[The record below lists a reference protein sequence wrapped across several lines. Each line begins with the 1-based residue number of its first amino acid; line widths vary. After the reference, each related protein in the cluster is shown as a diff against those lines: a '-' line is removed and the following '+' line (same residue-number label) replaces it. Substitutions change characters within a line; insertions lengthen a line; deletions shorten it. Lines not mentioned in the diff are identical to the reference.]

1 MNEQQENRYSRLT
14 VEQKK
19 YLENGILNNVKNKD
33 IAKILGISVN
43 RVSSYKS
50 RNAAT
55 IGLQKAPVTQYTQ
68 VFGLETDE
76 AESKFDEK
84 ENDSTKESSSASFCR
99 KELSQNLALRADIIV
114 ALIKQGKTAEEVK
127 VFLNELFS

>member
-50 RNAAT
+50 RNKTT
-55 IGLQKAPVTQYTQ
+55 IGLPKAPVIRNWR
-68 VFGLETDE
+68 E
-76 AESKFDEK
+76 EK
-84 ENDSTKESSSASFCR
+84 ELKWAILEIIEKYPRASLAVIRKHLMTDYLYLDWYPKKTWISTHLKKWGVR
-99 KELSQNLALRADIIV
+99 
-114 ALIKQGKTAEEVK
+114 QGK
-127 VFLNELFS
+127 S